1 MTGEQIDSVLPFL
14 DRFEATGFSAGKWSD
29 ESGRMPWFSF
39 DDVVLEF
46 CQVLYDN
53 DWISPEVNWGE
64 WQDAAQEYVET
75 PGKIESA
82 DVVTVRKLFTTHV
95 RKDRFCDGH
104 LASMFENGHI
114 LMLLRRLREIREAM
128 P

>member
-1 MTGEQIDSVLPFL
+1 
-14 DRFEATGFSAGKWSD
+14 
-29 ESGRMPWFSF
+29 MPCFSF

-53 DWISPEVNWGE
+53 DWISPEVNWTE
-64 WQDAAQEYVET
+64 WQDAAWEYVET

-95 RKDRFCDGH
+95 RMDRFCEGH
-104 LASMFENGHI
+104 LVSMFENGHI
-114 LMLLRRLREIREAM
+114 LMLLRRLKDLREAM